1 MIPHLQ
7 QNLYINFTQPNKR
20 FMLSLHY
27 NGSNSILFVNTT
39 KVYQFKGKNSETKD
53 YALRLGNI

>member
-1 MIPHLQ
+1 
-7 QNLYINFTQPNKR
+7 
-20 FMLSLHY
+20 MLSLHY